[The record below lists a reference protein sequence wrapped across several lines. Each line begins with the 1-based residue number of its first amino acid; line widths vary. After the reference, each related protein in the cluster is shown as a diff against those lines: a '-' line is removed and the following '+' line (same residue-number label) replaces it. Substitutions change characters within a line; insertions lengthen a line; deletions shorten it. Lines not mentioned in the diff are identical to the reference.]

1 MSAALH
7 RGPSPFAAAVAR
19 WKGSLERVLFG
30 KPEVVELGIV
40 ALLAQGHLLL
50 HDVPGVG
57 KTTFAAALA
66 RSIGARFA
74 RIQFTADLLPADVVG
89 VSVPDGSG
97 EFTFRPGPL
106 FAEVVLADEVN
117 RTSPR
122 TQSALL
128 EAMAERQVSVDG
140 KTYPLPRPFFV
151 IATQNPWDA
160 HGAWPLPDSQLDRF
174 LIRVSIGYPDRE
186 TERRVLRNGEPVL
199 QEPAVDASTLAA
211 LQGAAVDTRMATPV
225 EDWLLDIVRATRD
238 DRRLLRGVS
247 PRGAAALH
255 AAARALAVVRG
266 RDFVIPDDV
275 RDLAV
280 PVMAHRVVARDWA
293 EDDEVAARVIRDLVD
308 SLPSPS

>member
-1 MSAALH
+1 MTALPRASEGADAVGRWRAAL
-7 RGPSPFAAAVAR
+7 G
-19 WKGSLERVLFG
+19 GVLLG
-30 KPEVVELGIV
+30 KPEVVELGLC
-40 ALLAQGHLLL
+40 ALLAEGHVLL

-74 RIQFTADLLPADVVG
+74 RVQFTADLLPADLVG
-89 VSVPDGSG
+89 GGVPDGAG
-97 EFTFRPGPL
+97 GFRFRPGPL

-117 RTSPR
+117 RASPR

-140 KTYPLPRPFFV
+140 QTHPLPRPFFV

-174 LIRVSIGYPDRE
+174 LVRVSIGYPDRE
-186 TERRVLRNGEPVL
+186 TERQVIRQHAAIVPEA
-199 QEPAVDASTLAA
+199 AVDASTLAT
-211 LQGAAVDTRMATPV
+211 LQARARAAHMAPGV
-225 EDWLLDIVRATRD
+225 EDWLLDLVRATRD

-255 AAARALAVVRG
+255 AASRALAVVRG
-266 RDFVIPDDV
+266 RDFVLPDDV
-275 RDLAV
+275 RDLCV
-280 PVMAHRVVARDWA
+280 PVLAHRVVARD
-293 EDDEVAARVIRDLVD
+293 LVD
-308 SLPSPS
+308 DDDAGVRIVRDMVDASPPP

>member
-1 MSAALH
+1 VTALP
-7 RGPSPFAAAVAR
+7 RAPDGDPIAR
-19 WKGSLERVLFG
+19 WRLALQRVLLG
-30 KPEVVELGIV
+30 KPDVVELGLC
-40 ALLAQGHLLL
+40 ALLAQGHVLL

-57 KTTFAAALA
+57 KTTFASALA

-74 RIQFTADLLPADVVG
+74 RVQFTADLLPADLVG
-89 VSVPDGSG
+89 GGVPDGTG
-97 EFTFRPGPL
+97 GFRFRPGPL

-117 RTSPR
+117 RASPR

-140 KTYPLPRPFFV
+140 QTHPLPHPFFV

-174 LIRVSIGYPDRE
+174 LVRLTIGYPDRE
-186 TERRVLRNGEPVL
+186 SERQVVREAAMPTLEPVL
-199 QEPAVDASTLAA
+199 DAPTLAG
-211 LQGAAVDTRMATPV
+211 LQQRARATRMAAEV
-225 EDWLLDIVRATRD
+225 EDWLLDLVRATRD

-255 AAARALAVVRG
+255 TASRALAVVRG

-275 RDLAV
+275 RDLCV
-280 PVMAHRVVARDWA
+280 PVLAHRVVARD
-293 EDDEVAARVIRDLVD
+293 LVD
-308 SLPSPS
+308 DDDAGARIVRELVDAAPLP